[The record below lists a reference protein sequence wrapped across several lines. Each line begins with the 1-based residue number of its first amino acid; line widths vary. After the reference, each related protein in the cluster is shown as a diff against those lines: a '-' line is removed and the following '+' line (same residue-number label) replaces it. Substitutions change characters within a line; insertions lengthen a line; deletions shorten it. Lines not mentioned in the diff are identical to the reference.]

1 MTQLDKF
8 AHFIKF
14 LHFKCKVADK
24 NLRFYSSMYYVPP
37 SRYLCCFYRHL
48 GIFMYYVIKFLGI
61 FEPLPSYK

>member
-24 NLRFYSSMYYVPP
+24 ILRFYSSMYRLYDIFLVFTDTWVV
-37 SRYLCCFYRHL
+37 LINQFFRH
-48 GIFMYYVIKFLGI
+48 